1 MISPRRAS
9 AAVALFVGLSACSEH
24 PFREVSLDLAL
35 PPSTKETPPQPPA
48 VDRFQISVAGME
60 SPRDTYTDFARLFD
74 VVGQRLGVHV
84 ELVQRRSYAEVNDL
98 LASKSIDAALLCT
111 GGYLELLRRA
121 PDAVELIAVPSAGG
135 SDTYQ
140 ALLLVPSQRP
150 YASLAD
156 LRGQRFAF
164 TDALSLSG
172 RAWIVHQLSAMGEDP
187 TTFFGTTA
195 FTAHHDRS
203 IVALARG
210 VVDGATVHSGIYAH
224 QIAREPE
231 LDGKLR
237 VIGRSPSLGNGPL
250 VASTRVPAPLR
261 ARLREVLLGLGLD
274 PASQEALRT
283 AHIDRFFV
291 PGPEFY
297 DSSRRIMEAPR

>member
-1 MISPRRAS
+1 MISPGRVS
-9 AAVALFVGLSACSEH
+9 AAVALSVGLSACPEH

-35 PPSTKETPPQPPA
+35 PPATKEAGAMPRSA
-48 VDRFQISVAGME
+48 DRFQISVAGME
-60 SPRDTYTDFARLFD
+60 SPRDTYTDYAQLFE
-74 VVGQRLGVHV
+74 VVGQRLGVNV

-98 LASKSIDAALLCT
+98 LASESIDAALLCT

-121 PDAVELIAVPSAGG
+121 PNAVELIAVPSTGG
-135 SDTYQ
+135 SDTFQ
-140 ALLLVPSQRP
+140 ALLLVPSQLP
-150 YASLAD
+150 YASLAE
-156 LRGQRFAF
+156 LRGKRFAF

-172 RAWIVHQLSAMGEDP
+172 RAWVVHQLSAMGEDP

-210 VVDGATVHSGIYAH
+210 VVDGAAVHSGIYTH

-231 LDGKLR
+231 LKGKLR
-237 VIGRSPSLGNGPL
+237 IIDRSPSLGNGPL
-250 VASTRVPAPLR
+250 VASARVPAPLR
-261 ARLREVLLGLGLD
+261 ARLREVLLGLGTD
-274 PASQEALRT
+274 PESHEALRA

-297 DSSRRIMEAPR
+297 DSARRILEAPR